1 MRSLEDVMH
10 NNPRGD
16 ELINQVKRDYA
27 QKILEKPDLSARDIR
42 NLQEVLGPQFDPD
55 ILEFITRRQEALE
68 HPLPRAAP
76 QERLGINAQ
85 IAPQEATKPI
95 AGRKVSETG
104 TERAKAGL
112 RKKYAEFI
120 AEKEPQEILSEMDTI
135 EGIRKMRRALETT
148 KEGKQL
154 FKELSRFKLAEMI
167 DKKMSDAITEQV
179 KLGKFSNLLNSQ
191 KSKDIVKELI
201 GKEAYSR
208 LELLQKNSGRLAQS
222 AGRFFNAS
230 QSGTTIVDAGLVGAA
245 VSGVLLG
252 NPWMAIPAI
261 GKIGGSYVLANLLA
275 DPVFLKELETAIKAK
290 PADFAKILTEMLPK
304 IEKAHQEANRLDK
317 EGKD

>member
-1 MRSLEDVMH
+1 
-10 NNPRGD
+10 
-16 ELINQVKRDYA
+16 
-27 QKILEKPDLSARDIR
+27 
-42 NLQEVLGPQFDPD
+42 
-55 ILEFITRRQEALE
+55 
-68 HPLPRAAP
+68 
-76 QERLGINAQ
+76 
-85 IAPQEATKPI
+85 
-95 AGRKVSETG
+95 
-104 TERAKAGL
+104 
-112 RKKYAEFI
+112 
-120 AEKEPQEILSEMDTI
+120 
-135 EGIRKMRRALETT
+135 
-148 KEGKQL
+148 
-154 FKELSRFKLAEMI
+154 MI

-275 DPVFLKELETAIKAK
+275 DPVFLKELEKAIKAS
-290 PADFAKILTEMLPK
+290 PQDFKKIMIEMLPK
-304 IEKAHQEANRLDK
+304 IEKAHEEANRLDK